1 MPILTGIKKDRI
13 TISIDIELLK
23 WVDKQVKSN
32 DETPSRSYLINKA
45 VRDAMKRID
54 EK

>member
-32 DETPSRSYLINKA
+32 DEIPSKSYLINKA
-45 VRDAMKRID
+45 VRDAKKRM